1 MRVVVVLENRFFRN
15 RSGEYYSNTTFDYTF
30 WQKYLMVFDEVY
42 ICARVKH
49 VDEYLCDRKPAS
61 GPGIKFIEL
70 PYYVGLKPFFLN
82 YLSLKNA
89 IKNALIP
96 NSSHILRAPG
106 VLIGL
111 AWSELRKR
119 QMPYGIEV
127 VGDPWDVFSPGSV
140 KTVLRPIIRRR
151 ATKMLRRQCEDA
163 YAASYV
169 TEYSLQ
175 KRYPCKNWST
185 FYSSID
191 LENSS
196 VLSKEQVEL
205 KLDNLK
211 RRMASHETI
220 RLCHVGMMEHLYKAQ
235 DVLIKAFADCVVKIP
250 NLELSFV
257 GSGVFQK
264 DLEKLAQDYSV
275 QDKVKFMGKANSKDE
290 VFDLLDQSDIYVLPS
305 RQEGLPRTVIEA
317 MARGLPC
324 ISSTAGGI
332 PELISHQQLVEPN
345 DVKGLAT
352 KIYELANDFD
362 VLSSESYKNADK
374 AGQYVKTVLDKR
386 RKQFYITVAQASKAW
401 NNPRGSCESTP

>member
-1 MRVVVVLENRFFRN
+1 
-15 RSGEYYSNTTFDYTF
+15 
-30 WQKYLMVFDEVY
+30 
-42 ICARVKH
+42 
-49 VDEYLCDRKPAS
+49 
-61 GPGIKFIEL
+61 
-70 PYYVGLKPFFLN
+70 
-82 YLSLKNA
+82 
-89 IKNALIP
+89 
-96 NSSHILRAPG
+96 
-106 VLIGL
+106 
-111 AWSELRKR
+111 
-119 QMPYGIEV
+119 
-127 VGDPWDVFSPGSV
+127 
-140 KTVLRPIIRRR
+140 
-151 ATKMLRRQCEDA
+151 MLRRQCEEA

-257 GSGVFQK
+257 GSGGFQK
-264 DLEKLAQDYSV
+264 NLEKLAQDYSV

-401 NNPRGSCESTP
+401 NNPRGGCESTP